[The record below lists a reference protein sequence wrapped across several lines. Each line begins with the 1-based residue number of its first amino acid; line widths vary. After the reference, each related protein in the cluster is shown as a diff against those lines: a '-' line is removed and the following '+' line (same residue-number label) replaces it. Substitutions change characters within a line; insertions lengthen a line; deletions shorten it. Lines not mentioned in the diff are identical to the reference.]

1 MLSWSKSLINF
12 YLIHNFILSKK
23 IEVINKNYESKNHEF
38 LKNEAFIKLLKNTYK
53 NNRFYSKL
61 YNQHGV
67 NIKSINSIEDAKKLP
82 IITKESVKKYSGL
95 IKQSKGLFVRKGY
108 TSGTTGSPLTIYRD
122 YNSILNEHAYIWWY
136 RINSGLSPKDKKISI
151 RGDLNRDTLYYL
163 DKASNTLFISS
174 FALNDSNIAKII
186 PIVRKFK
193 PKAVLGYPSSLFT
206 FAIWLKEKNEELN
219 IPLSFT
225 SSESLLGFQEQT
237 IIKAFNTKLFD
248 WYGNAERTIALYR
261 EDSKYFEPLLYSIN
275 EYEDNRLITTSL
287 INNYFPLIRYEVS
300 DVIENTGK
308 YDFEKKSIII
318 ESINGRVEDY
328 VLLPDG
334 TRVGRLDVVFKGVN
348 NIKMSQIIQ
357 KDKFSLDIRLVPL
370 PNYSKK
376 DELLL
381 IKNLNSKLGNDVI
394 LNIVLV
400 GKSQIEYSKSG
411 KYKLVI
417 SKL

>member
-12 YLIHNFILSKK
+12 YLIFNFILSKK